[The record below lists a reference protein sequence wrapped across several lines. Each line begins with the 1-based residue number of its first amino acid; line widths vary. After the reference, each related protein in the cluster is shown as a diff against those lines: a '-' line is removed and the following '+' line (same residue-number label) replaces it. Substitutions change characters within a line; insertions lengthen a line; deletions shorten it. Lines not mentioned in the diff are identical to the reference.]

1 VASQALVDWRT
12 VGLARLAELE
22 GVHAQATGGGRGRR
36 WGTEQLNRSLFVGLT
51 AQFQG
56 YCRALHDEA
65 VAVHVAHA
73 VAGQRSLL
81 QTLLTQGR
89 KLDTQNPR
97 RSTLGSDFGRLG
109 FSFIDDLKARGPSTE
124 RHLEDLETL
133 VDYRNA
139 IGHGDESKIATIE
152 ASAAIRSTKR
162 SYQQHRQALN
172 ALAGTMDGVVARQ
185 LSALLAISRPW

>member
-22 GVHAQATGGGRGRR
+22 GVH
-36 WGTEQLNRSLFVGLT
+36 
-51 AQFQG
+51 
-56 YCRALHDEA
+56 
-65 VAVHVAHA
+65 
-73 VAGQRSLL
+73 
-81 QTLLTQGR
+81 
-89 KLDTQNPR
+89 TQNPR

-124 RHLEDLETL
+124 RHLETL
-133 VDYRNA
+133 VDYRHA

-152 ASAAIRSTKR
+152 ASTAIRSTKR
-162 SYQQHRQALN
+162 SYQQHRQAVN
-172 ALAGTMDGVVARQ
+172 ALAGTMDAVVARQ